1 MTIDVTKLTEDNEFM
16 GNRIN
21 DLAEQV
27 INLESRLNILYQKL
41 ATSEEEFSA
50 LSKKYEKK
58 TQNLKKIKQRNLA
71 MESEYQSLKE
81 SSENEINRLNSLINK

>member
-27 INLESRLNILYQKL
+27 INLESRLNILY
-41 ATSEEEFSA
+41 
-50 LSKKYEKK
+50 
-58 TQNLKKIKQRNLA
+58 
-71 MESEYQSLKE
+71 
-81 SSENEINRLNSLINK
+81 